1 MSSSPPVPESFQ
13 EIFCAQYAVPPD
25 LYGITVLRLTLYP
38 HARWLAG
45 MSPQKFL
52 APDRRFIATVGRLT
66 RWRGFADEVHEFQRM
81 PENGRFWRRRVR
93 LRVSVNR
100 MRLLFSE
107 VMGRAPSM
115 PSDGSQLPDESR
127 TEPSSLAFE

>member
-25 LYGITVLRLTLYP
+25 LYGVTVLRLTLYP

-45 MSPQKFL
+45 MNAQKFL
-52 APDRRFIATVGRLT
+52 APDRSFIATVGRLT
-66 RWRGFADEVHEFQRM
+66 RWRGFAGEVHEFQCR

-107 VMGRAPSM
+107 VMGRAPSI
-115 PSDGSQLPDESR
+115 PSDGSRLPDETR
-127 TEPSSLAFE
+127 TEPSPLIFE